1 MRRMISRLNKRY
13 LLPVMAAALACSTP
27 DTPEPEEEII
37 CLKPEPRDEPDVE
50 VCEQAANYSAT
61 AIIGTG
67 ETEFRDYEPDE
78 ILYPIYGPQGGHHF
92 LAGVAVTGLNPGV
105 KVPGDPKGCPV
116 SVYDA
121 VYAEYSHSFPED
133 RVPTLVSPV
142 LREMIGDPGEA
153 VYVGE
158 FIFIDL
164 GALQAAYPEES
175 EIEVQGSVVATDKCG
190 TTVQDSRPFFLSLED

>member
-1 MRRMISRLNKRY
+1 MLSRPNKRY
-13 LLPVMAAALACSTP
+13 LLAVMAAGLACSTS

-37 CLKPEPRDEPDVE
+37 CLKPEPRDEPDVV
-50 VCEQAANYSAT
+50 VCEQAADYSTT

-67 ETEFRDYEPDE
+67 ETEFREYTPDE
-78 ILYPIYGPQGGHHF
+78 TLYPIFGPQGGHHF
-92 LAGVAVTGLNPGV
+92 FAGVAVTGLNPGV
-105 KVPGDPKGCPV
+105 KVPGVPKGCPV

-142 LREMIGDPGEA
+142 LREMIGDPEEA
-153 VYVGE
+153 VFFGE

-164 GALQAAYPEES
+164 WTLQSAYPEES

-190 TTVQDSRPFFLSLED
+190 TTVQNSRPFFLSLED